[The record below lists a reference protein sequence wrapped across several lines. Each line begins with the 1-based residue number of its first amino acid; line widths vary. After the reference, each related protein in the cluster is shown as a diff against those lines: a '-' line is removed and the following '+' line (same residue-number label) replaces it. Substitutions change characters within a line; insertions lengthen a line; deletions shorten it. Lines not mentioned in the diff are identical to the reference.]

1 MSLEKG
7 HKAVRLIISGRVQA
21 VWYRGWAV
29 DQAHALQLDG
39 WVRNRADGDVEALIV
54 GPELQVDQMIK
65 QCWDGPHMAKVTA
78 IGAFV
83 AMGITPKGFIQKP
96 TVDIEK
102 RRGQ

>member
-7 HKAVRLIISGRVQA
+7 HKAVRLIISGRVQG
-21 VWYRGWAV
+21 VWYRGWTV
-29 DQAHALQLDG
+29 DKAGALGLDG

-54 GPELQVDQMIK
+54 GEEILVDQMIK
-65 QCWDGPHMAKVTA
+65 LCWNGPRLANVSH
-78 IGAFV
+78 IEIQP

-102 RRGQ
+102 RRT